1 MVKLERIISFTEQ
14 IVKDFQPER
23 IILFG
28 SYAYGSPA
36 DDSDVDILVVLPFK
50 GKSMRKTVEIL
61 NKTNPNIPVDLI
73 VCTPERLKE
82 RITNNDWFMRE
93 ITEKGRLLYESDFAR
108 MDK

>member
-1 MVKLERIISFTEQ
+1 MVELERILSFSEQ
-14 IVKDFQPER
+14 IARDFQPER

-28 SYAYGSPA
+28 SYAYGSPG

-50 GKSMRKTVEIL
+50 GKSARKILEIL
-61 NKTNPNIPVDLI
+61 NKTDPKIPVDLI

-93 ITEKGRLLYESDFAR
+93 ITEKGRLLYESDHAR
-108 MDK
+108 VDK